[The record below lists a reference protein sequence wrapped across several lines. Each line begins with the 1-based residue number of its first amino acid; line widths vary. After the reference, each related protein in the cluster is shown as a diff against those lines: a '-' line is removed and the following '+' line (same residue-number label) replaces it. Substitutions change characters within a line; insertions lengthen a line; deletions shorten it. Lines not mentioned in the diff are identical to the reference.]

1 MGRSDS
7 FQVIGCDGLKSHVRE
22 AMLGKDNPA
31 SYVRYTHKIAYRGL
45 IPMDKAVEALGDYQ
59 ARNQHFY
66 VGPDAH
72 IITYPVANQTVMN
85 VSLFVSDPGEWKGDQ
100 SMVAKGTRKTM
111 EDAFDKWSPRVR
123 ALTRLLPEELQQ
135 WALFDL
141 WDYPAPYYNQ
151 GKVCLAGD
159 AAHASS
165 PHHGAGA
172 CMGVE
177 DALCLSTL
185 IKEVTASI
193 RQDVTTKGQALKVAF
208 ETFNTIRRPRTQW
221 LVNSSRRVCDL
232 YQQPEWG
239 NPARWVKAETCF
251 EEIKDRSYKIW
262 HFDYNTMIMDT
273 IKTYRQNNSTVAGSV
288 DAALNGLSN
297 GTSHGEVKEAP
308 NGASKVKWKGTV
320 KGATN
325 GNLKT
330 GDMPVANDIP
340 KKVDD
345 VAVGGVSSGP
355 TDDVLKG
362 MVNT

>member
-1 MGRSDS
+1 
-7 FQVIGCDGLKSHVRE
+7 
-22 AMLGKDNPA
+22 MLGKDNPA

-45 IPMDKAVEALGDYQ
+45 IPMNKAVEALGEYQ

-66 VGPDAH
+66 VGPYAH

-85 VSLFVSDPGEWKGDQ
+85 VSLFVSDPGEWEGDQ

-111 EDAFDKWSPRVR
+111 EDAFADWSPRVR
-123 ALTRLLPEELQQ
+123 ALTHLLPEELQQ

-141 WDYPAPYYNQ
+141 WDYPAPFYNQ

-185 IKEVTASI
+185 VKEVTASI
-193 RQDVTTKGQALKVAF
+193 RENGTAKGRALKAAF
-208 ETFNTIRRPRTQW
+208 EVFDATRRPRTQW

-239 NPARWVKAETCF
+239 DSTKWVKAETCF

-262 HFDYNTMIMDT
+262 HFDYESMMKETVEG
-273 IKTYRQNNSTVAGSV
+273 YRQTLSAAERVSKGASSGSPKR
-288 DAALNGLSN
+288 ASN
-297 GTSHGEVKEAP
+297 GVPRADPSSSSSSLQL
-308 NGASKVKWKGTV
+308 GAC
-320 KGATN
+320 
-325 GNLKT
+325 
-330 GDMPVANDIP
+330 MPLANDIP
-340 KKVDD
+340 KKMDD
-345 VAVGGVSSGP
+345 VVVGGVSGGAADSVA
-355 TDDVLKG
+355 DRLMNV
-362 MVNT
+362 